1 MVRAVFRTPH
11 KAECQIPVA
20 TIAPTVAAA
29 PARLQVPAAIV
40 LTTVH
45 PPRAVAVHPAAAV
58 AVAVAAIVVVS
69 VTHSAAVIAVAVIA
83 VAVTHQAEATEA
95 AVMVAVTEDS
105 VAVVAKLDNGGFF
118 KVKRL
123 FWK

>member
-1 MVRAVFRTPH
+1 MPH

-29 PARLQVPAAIV
+29 PARLQVPAAATV
-40 LTTVH
+40 LTAVH
-45 PPRAVAVHPAAAV
+45 PPRTVAVTHPV
-58 AVAVAAIVVVS
+58 EAVAVAAIVVAAA
-69 VTHSAAVIAVAVIA
+69 THSAAVIAVV
-83 VAVTHQAEATEA
+83 VTLQAEAMVAAVMVA

-105 VAVVAKLDNGGFF
+105 VAVVAKPNNDRFF

-123 FWK
+123 FWR